1 MNNPV
6 RFLVFALALLA
17 TWMSCQPV
25 SAERLAL
32 VVGNS
37 DYRNADRLPNARRDA
52 EAVADA
58 LRRLGYTV
66 VDGYDLDLD
75 GMQALVRRLEDTAR
89 QTAPD
94 VVLAYFA
101 GHGIQ
106 LADRNYLLPVDFR
119 LTRLGEVDRS
129 SMYLNQILD
138 RMRGARKLRVAIFD
152 ACRDNPFAAELA
164 RLLDRRSVGSVATR
178 GLARIAPP
186 DNRGS
191 DVLVAF
197 ASEANTV
204 AEDGAGLHSPYTAE
218 LLKHIATPGLELRTL
233 FERVRDG
240 VQTATQGRQRP
251 FVSASLGG
259 AQYWLAERPAAA
271 QTAITQAATTPAAG
285 SPPALKESPRDPPVS
300 RRALTVG
307 FRNVDDSSAIRQLIE
322 KQIPSSLVRLTVEP
336 DLADAVFV
344 GVGDGLQLKLQNPA
358 LNSAAGQR
366 SFARRAVAVGV
377 STSARPN
384 WDRSS
389 PIVDLVKSLKVIA
402 ENSDLLLL
410 GRGSAGF
417 RLSLSTGNG
426 QDRFVNDERL
436 SYSLRSEKDAHLLL
450 IAASSDG
457 SVNILLPNQ
466 LTPVARAAAGQPVT
480 LPSGG
485 EYFFVTAPF
494 GTDLIKSIAFLDKP
508 PFLNELIP
516 KNTAYSSLRPK
527 EMKRLLDR
535 IAAWM
540 DANPG
545 RYAETALFIETT
557 ER

>member
-1 MNNPV
+1 MSNPV
-6 RFLVFALALLA
+6 RTLMFVLAALAA
-17 TWMSCQPV
+17 WIACQPA

-37 DYRNADRLPNARRDA
+37 AYRNADHLPNARRDA
-52 EAVADA
+52 EAVAGA
-58 LRRLGYTV
+58 LRRFGYTV
-66 VDGYDLDLD
+66 IDGYDLDLD
-75 GMQALVRRLEDTAR
+75 GMQGLVHRLENTAR

-101 GHGIQ
+101 GHGMQI
-106 LADRNYLLPVDFR
+106 ADRNYLLPVDFQ
-119 LTRLGEVDRS
+119 LPRLGEVDRS
-129 SMYLNQILD
+129 SLFLNQLLD

-152 ACRDNPFAAELA
+152 ACRDNPFAVEVA
-164 RLLDRRSVGSVATR
+164 RLLGVRGGVATR
-178 GLARIAPP
+178 GLARIASV
-186 DNRGS
+186 DNGGS
-191 DVLVAF
+191 DLLVAF

-204 AEDGAGLHSPYTAE
+204 AEDGAGPHSPYTTA
-218 LLKHIATPGLELRTL
+218 LLKHIESPDLELRTL
-233 FERVRDG
+233 FERVHDD

-251 FVSASLGG
+251 FLSASLGSTR
-259 AQYWLAERPAAA
+259 YWLAERPAASKPEPRGEA
-271 QTAITQAATTPAAG
+271 
-285 SPPALKESPRDPPVS
+285 PP

-307 FRNVDDSSAIRQLIE
+307 FRNVEDAAAIRRLIE
-322 KQIPSSLVRLTVEP
+322 TQISPSLVSLTADP

-366 SFARRAVAVGV
+366 SFGRRAVAVGV
-377 STSARPN
+377 GGSARP
-384 WDRSS
+384 DRDRPS

-426 QDRFVNDERL
+426 QDRFVNDQRL
-436 SYSLRSEKDAHLLL
+436 SYTLRSEKDAHLLL

-466 LTPVARAAAGQPVT
+466 LTPVARAAAGQPIT

-494 GTDLIKSIAFLDKP
+494 GTDLIKSIAFSSKP
-508 PFLNELIP
+508 PFLDELAP
-516 KNTAYSSLRPK
+516 KNTAYSSLRPDQ
-527 EMKRLLDR
+527 MKRLLGR

-545 RYAETALFIETT
+545 RFAETALFIETT

>member
-1 MNNPV
+1 MKNPV
-6 RFLVFALALLA
+6 RFLVFALTLFAA
-17 TWMSCQPV
+17 WMSCQPV

-32 VVGNS
+32 VIGNS
-37 DYRNADRLPNARRDA
+37 GYRNADRLPNARRDA
-52 EAVADA
+52 EAMADT

-89 QTAPD
+89 QAAPD

-164 RLLDRRSVGSVATR
+164 RLLDLRSVGSVATR

-240 VQTATQGRQRP
+240 VQTATQNRQRP
-251 FVSASLGG
+251 FVSASLGS
-259 AQYWLAERPAAA
+259 AQYWLAERPAA
-271 QTAITQAATTPAAG
+271 ITQAAG
-285 SPPALKESPRDPPVS
+285 SPPAVKEPPRDPPVS

-307 FRNVDDSSAIRQLIE
+307 FRNVDDSAAIRQLIE
-322 KQIPSSLVRLTVEP
+322 KQIPPSLLRLTAEP

-344 GVGDGLQLKLQNPA
+344 GVGDGLQLRLQNPA

-436 SYSLRSEKDAHLLL
+436 SYTLRSEKDAHLLL